1 MINLL
6 HRYIFKELLISF
18 GVSFLFFLFILVLA
32 NAFQDLSEM
41 LMSGKLGF
49 QEFFQLILLL
59 IPYLAIYAIP
69 LAVLSG
75 ILITFGRMSSEGEI
89 TAMKV
94 SGFGLYQISASVFF
108 IAFMSM
114 TFSAL
119 VTLHFGPKSVVSYK
133 SILAKTL
140 IDNPLGFIK
149 EGEFVDDFPGYII
162 YVNEREGY
170 QLNDLWIWELDE
182 SNQFNLFL
190 KAREGTLEYAPRK
203 NAIMLDLFGGSIEQ
217 RSGMDFNDIGIE
229 SPKILYFKELPISLP
244 LDEALN
250 DYVAK
255 PIRYKDMT
263 LAQLLERRTQLIKE
277 EIKLG
282 ESFSQERGKL
292 QLYVH
297 QNLSQAYSV
306 FALVLIGIPLAMHV
320 GRKESYIN
328 IILALLIALSYHTL
342 FVFVSWF
349 EGIGGFRSD
358 ILVWVPNIIFQL
370 LGIVLFAKALKH

>member
-49 QEFFQLILLL
+49 QEFFQLIFLL

-75 ILITFGRMSSEGEI
+75 ILIAFGRMSSEGEI

-133 SILAKTL
+133 SIIAKTL

-162 YVNEREGY
+162 YVNERSGY
-170 QLNDLWIWELDE
+170 QLNDVWIWELDE
-182 SNQFNLFL
+182 FNQFNLFL
-190 KAREGTLEYAPRK
+190 KAREGTLKYVPKK

-217 RSGMDFNDIGIE
+217 RSGMDFNNIGIE
-229 SPKILYFKELPISLP
+229 SPNILYFEELPISLP
-244 LDEALN
+244 IDEALN

-255 PIRYKDMT
+255 PMRYKDMT
-263 LAQLLERRTQLIKE
+263 LAQLLEKRTQLIKQE
-277 EIKLG
+277 VKLG

-306 FALVLIGIPLAMHV
+306 FALVLIGIPLAIHV

-342 FVFVSWF
+342 FVFVSWL

>member
-41 LMSGKLGF
+41 LISGKLGF
-49 QEFFQLILLL
+49 QEFFQLIALLV
-59 IPYLAIYAIP
+59 PYLAIYAIP
-69 LAVLSG
+69 LAILSG
-75 ILITFGRMSSEGEI
+75 ILIAFGRMSSEGEI

-108 IAFMSM
+108 IAFMGM
-114 TFSAL
+114 AFSAL

-140 IDNPLGFIK
+140 INNPLGFIK
-149 EGEFVDDFPGYII
+149 EGEFIEDFPGYIM
-162 YVNEREGY
+162 YVKDREGIR
-170 QLNDLWIWELDE
+170 LNELWIWELDE
-182 SNQFNLFL
+182 SNQVNLFL
-190 KAREGTLEYAPRK
+190 KAQKGTLEYAPKK
-203 NAIMLDLFGGSIEQ
+203 NAIMLDLLDGSIEK
-217 RSGMDFNDIGIE
+217 RSGMDFNNVGIE
-229 SPKILYFKELPISLP
+229 SPKILYFDELPILLSL
-244 LDEALN
+244 DGALSN
-250 DYVAK
+250 YVAK
-255 PIRYKDMT
+255 PMRYKDMT
-263 LAQLLERRTQLIKE
+263 LAQLIEKRDQLIE
-277 EIKLG
+277 QEVRSG

-358 ILVWVPNIIFQL
+358 VLVWIPNITFQL